1 MQRLRA
7 AAKDG
12 AASVCQLTYSSQ
24 PTRPSQQRGEKKEFP
39 VPAHEAALTNTY
51 TRAGRPRAQTFVNQM
66 FTCRCSEDRRGEPAP
81 ARLFVCLS
89 VFIRLHVNECDWSIF
104 FSVHLVL
111 SRCLAVLKQPALS
124 CSRAQLPRGST
135 QVRRWRSAQPDV
147 PPQSRPSF
155 FYACLVQ
162 VKTGDPGILVG
173 QVKAYRETVR

>member
-39 VPAHEAALTNTY
+39 VPVHEAALTNTY

-66 FTCRCSEDRRGEPAP
+66 FTCRCSEDRRGEQAP

-89 VFIRLHVNECDWSIF
+89 VFIRLHVTECDWSIF
-104 FSVHLVL
+104 FIFFIFLHLAL
-111 SRCLAVLKQPALS
+111 SRRLAVLKQPALS
-124 CSRAQLPRGST
+124 CSRAQLSRGST
-135 QVRRWRSAQPDV
+135 QVRRWRS
-147 PPQSRPSF
+147 
-155 FYACLVQ
+155 C
-162 VKTGDPGILVG
+162 
-173 QVKAYRETVR
+173 TV

>member
-51 TRAGRPRAQTFVNQM
+51 TRAGRPRAQTFVSQM

-89 VFIRLHVNECDWSIF
+89 VFIRLHVNETGAFF
-104 FSVHLVL
+104 FSLHLAL
-111 SRCLAVLKQPALS
+111 SRRLAVLKQPALS

-135 QVRRWRSAQPDV
+135 QVRRWRSAQPGV

-155 FYACLVQ
+155 LFTHAWF
-162 VKTGDPGILVG
+162 K
-173 QVKAYRETVR
+173 